1 MKTTGEIIRKYRE
14 DNRYT
19 VVELALKL
27 NISQVLLTYL
37 ENNKRNL
44 SESVFEQMQKVF
56 PENICKEIQI
66 YEDYKKTPESIKQK
80 IKTLETIKTEEI
92 KLTKKDRM
100 KMEEFLNE
108 ASLMFDDESI
118 NEEDKEKML
127 KSLTDMFYRAKLLNK
142 RKN

>member
-1 MKTTGEIIRKYRE
+1 MKTTGEILKKYRE
-14 DNRYT
+14 DNKYT

-44 SESVFEQMQKVF
+44 SDSVFEQMQKVF
-56 PENICKEIQI
+56 PKNICDEIKA
-66 YEDYKKTPESIKQK
+66 YEDYKKTPDSIKKK
-80 IKTLETIKTEEI
+80 IKILENSNNEEV
-92 KLTKKDRM
+92 KLTKKDRL

-118 NEEDKEKML
+118 NEEDKEKLL

-142 RKN
+142 RKK